1 MNQYLLVF
9 LGGGIG
15 SALRLGTYRLAR
27 LWLPP
32 EFPWGTFSVN
42 VIGGLCAGLVT
53 GWLMARSAGGADPAA
68 LFLMTGVLGGFTTF
82 SAFNVEGTLR
92 HPERGGDWEYSVVLS
107 IRNERGEELS
117 RQVVGVGALRSTEAR
132 TFTLSVDV
140 ATPGGRN
147 K

>member
-42 VIGGLCAGLVT
+42 VVGGLCAGMVT
-53 GWLMARSAGGADPAA
+53 GWLMGRSAGGADPAA

-82 SAFNVEGTLR
+82 SAFSVDAVLLFQ
-92 HPERGGDWEYSVVLS
+92 RGS
-107 IRNERGEELS
+107 
-117 RQVVGVGALRSTEAR
+117 QGAAILYVMASL
-132 TFTLSVDV
+132 TLSVA
-140 ATPGGRN
+140 ATILGLWLIRQGA
-147 K
+147 

>member
-42 VIGGLCAGLVT
+42 VIGGLCAGMVT

-82 SAFNVEGTLR
+82 SAFSI
-92 HPERGGDWEYSVVLS
+92 DAVLLFQK
-107 IRNERGEELS
+107 G
-117 RQVVGVGALRSTEAR
+117 QHGAA
-132 TFTLSVDV
+132 TFYVMASLILSVAAAV
-140 ATPGGRN
+140 IGLWLIRPGA
-147 K
+147 

>member
-42 VIGGLCAGLVT
+42 VIGGLCAGMVT
-53 GWLMARSAGGADPAA
+53 GWLMARPAGGADHAA

-82 SAFNVEGTLR
+82 SAF
-92 HPERGGDWEYSVVLS
+92 SVDAVLLFQKGQHGAAILYVMASLILS
-107 IRNERGEELS
+107 IAAALLGLWLI
-117 RQVVGVGALRSTEAR
+117 RQGA
-132 TFTLSVDV
+132 
-140 ATPGGRN
+140 
-147 K
+147 

>member
-42 VIGGLCAGLVT
+42 VIGGLCAGMVT

-82 SAFNVEGTLR
+82 SAFSL
-92 HPERGGDWEYSVVLS
+92 
-107 IRNERGEELS
+107 ELFQMAG
-117 RQVVGVGALRSTEAR
+117 RGALGLAALYTAASLLGSLLLLAAGYGAAR
-132 TFTLSVDV
+132 AL
-140 ATPGGRN
+140 G
-147 K
+147 